1 MTTDSGDVGLRLAL
15 EGGGIVRLADVIVAE
30 PIRRGLLVP
39 LLIDVHDVE
48 RLPLAAMYLAGRHRL
63 PKLRVF
69 LDFLVERFGSAPWRI
84 DAKELAAAQKR
95 RGTPRPVSAAS
106 DGRRR
111 ATPDRSRHRAVMAPR
126 ARRVP
131 SPSGSA
137 CGRRSRWAGRGR
149 GGSPARARRGFAFSR
164 RGSGVGAAA
173 SRACV

>member
-1 MTTDSGDVGLRLAL
+1 MAFQTPSRWRFRTRDGFEEREIAPRVTTDSGDVGLRLAL

-69 LDFLVERFGSAPWRI
+69 LDFLVERFGSAPGASTRRSWRRRRS
-84 DAKELAAAQKR
+84 AAGA
-95 RGTPRPVSAAS
+95 PRPVSAAS

-111 ATPDRSRHRAVMAPR
+111 ATPDRSRHRAVLAPR

-131 SPSGSA
+131 L
-137 CGRRSRWAGRGR
+137 
-149 GGSPARARRGFAFSR
+149 AFGQR
-164 RGSGVGAAA
+164 VRK
-173 SRACV
+173 